1 MANYVGRFRTNY
13 FKVNDEKAFD
23 KWLTTYLADAEKITK
38 KDRVG
43 FLSYDSFEFYDPDGN
58 EEIDEDVAFQELQDL
73 LCDGEACVVHEIGY
87 EKFRYF
93 VSGGT
98 IITKS
103 TINFFSFEDFL
114 LEKVKEMTGNKEFN
128 LNISY

>member
-13 FKVNDEKAFD
+13 FKVNDEEAFD

-38 KDRVG
+38 DDRMG

>member
-1 MANYVGRFRTNY
+1 MTRKHLINGY
-13 FKVNDEKAFD
+13 
-23 KWLTTYLADAEKITK
+23 YLPSRCRKNHQKKI
-38 KDRVG
+38 VLA

-73 LCDGEACVVHEIGY
+73 LCDGEACVVHEIGH

-103 TINFFSFEDFL
+103 TINFFSFKDFL
-114 LEKVKEMTGNKEFN
+114 LEKVKEMTGNKEFS
-128 LNISY
+128 LDISY